1 MNVFNF
7 GLRLKHN
14 VKIVNAVSSFRMH
27 LCIWHAFQNVCAP
40 CYSGWHSRNHSRS
53 TFKSRP
59 GHLFPA
65 AHWALPILALC
76 SGRILSRALESA
88 PALAL
93 WTGPVWAWSVSAQT
107 DTEGSGDEAD
117 FIRTNTLSLWAD
129 LIDSTDALGG
139 LNNTCHLK
147 SVSFCL

>member
-93 WTGPVWAWSVSAQT
+93 WTGPVWAWSVSAASCNRGQQNRPT
-107 DTEGSGDEAD
+107 RSSRELED
-117 FIRTNTLSLWAD
+117 FEESCYSESHSRVSSNRAQHWRTHS
-129 LIDSTDALGG
+129 S
-139 LNNTCHLK
+139 
-147 SVSFCL
+147 S